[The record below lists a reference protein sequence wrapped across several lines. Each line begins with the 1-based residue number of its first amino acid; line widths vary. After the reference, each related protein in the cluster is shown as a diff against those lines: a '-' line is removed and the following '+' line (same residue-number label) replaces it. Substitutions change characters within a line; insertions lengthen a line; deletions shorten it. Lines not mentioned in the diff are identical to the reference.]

1 MSEIR
6 ITPVTRLEGHAQV
19 RITLNAQNQVER
31 AHFNV
36 VELRGFEKFLIGAAV
51 EEAPRITPRICGIC
65 PTSHHLASV
74 KAVDAIY
81 GVQPTETGR
90 KLRELLNHAQYIH
103 SHALHFFMLA
113 APDFLV
119 GHDAPAADR
128 SVIGIAKKAPALAK
142 KAIEV
147 RKLGQRITE
156 AVGGKPIHPSNAVP
170 GGMSRPL
177 DEAARTNLLAMAK
190 GGLAIAKEGWDVART
205 MMDGTDL
212 TLGTVE
218 TGFVAMTKEKRYS
231 PYEGTVE
238 VIGKDRGPLGSF
250 TGTDYTKFI
259 EEFSENWS
267 YLKFTRLTNGTFY
280 RVGPL
285 ARLNICT
292 SMGTPLADAALKEY
306 HGKFG
311 DLVQAPLAYNLA
323 RYVEFLASCE
333 RAVELLEDPGI
344 TGTDT
349 RAPVS
354 GVKAARGV
362 GIIEA
367 PRGTLIHDYTVN
379 EKGFIEKC
387 NLIVATGQ
395 NNYAIDRSVEAVARP
410 LVKDGVL
417 PEAAANRIEM
427 VIRAYDPCISCATH
441 AIGRGAWPME
451 IVRPGD
457 VAGKGEAL
465 RLNEGDDL
473 LC

>member
-19 RITLNAQNQVER
+19 LITLNGENQVER

-65 PTSHHLASV
+65 PASHHLASV
-74 KAVDAIY
+74 KAVDTIF
-81 GVQPTETGR
+81 GVQPTGTGLL
-90 KLRELLNHAQYIH
+90 LRELLNHAQYIH

-128 SVIGIAKKAPALAK
+128 SVIGIAKRAPALAK

-170 GGMSRPL
+170 GGMSRAL
-177 DEAARTNLLAMAK
+177 DEAARGNLLAMAK
-190 GGLAIAKEGWDVART
+190 GGLSIAQEGWDLART

-212 TLGTVE
+212 SLGMVE
-218 TGFVAMTKEKRYS
+218 TGFLAMTKDRRYS
-231 PYEGTVE
+231 PYDGTVE
-238 VIGKDRGPLGSF
+238 MVGKDGNPLGTF
-250 TGTDYTKFI
+250 TGADYARHI
-259 EEFSENWS
+259 EEFSEDWS
-267 YLKFTRLTNGTFY
+267 YLKFTRLRNGTYY

-285 ARLNICT
+285 ARLNLCG

-306 HGKFG
+306 RGKFG
-311 DLVQAPLAYNLA
+311 EMVQAPLAYHMA

-333 RAVELLEDPGI
+333 RVVELLQDPAI
-344 TGTDT
+344 TGTGV
-349 RAPVS
+349 RNPAG
-354 GVKAARGV
+354 GVKERRGV

-379 EKGFIEKC
+379 DQGFIERC
-387 NLIVATGQ
+387 NLLVATCQ
-395 NNYAIDRSVEAVARP
+395 NNYAIDRTVEAVARP
-410 LVKDGVL
+410 LVKDGAL
-417 PEAAANRIEM
+417 TEAAANRIEM

-441 AIGRGAWPME
+441 AIGRMAARFEVVRSGG
-451 IVRPGD
+451 RPGEEKD
-457 VAGKGEAL
+457 
-465 RLNEGDDL
+465 
-473 LC
+473 

>member
-19 RITLNAQNQVER
+19 RITLNALNQVER

-36 VELRGFEKFLIGAAV
+36 MELRGFEKFLIGAAV

-74 KAVDAIY
+74 KAVDAIF
-81 GVQPTETGR
+81 GVRPTEPGK

-113 APDFLV
+113 APDFLI

-170 GGMSRPL
+170 GGMSRAL
-177 DEAARTNLLAMAK
+177 DETNRGNLLTMAK
-190 GGLAIAKEGWDVART
+190 GGLAIAQEGWDVART

-212 TLGTVE
+212 TLGMVE
-218 TGFVAMTKEKRYS
+218 TGFMAMTKDKKYS
-231 PYEGTVE
+231 PYEGIVE
-238 VIGKDRGPLGSF
+238 IIGKDRSPLGTF
-250 TGTDYTKFI
+250 TGADYTQHI
-259 EEFSENWS
+259 EEFSEDWS
-267 YLKFTRLTNGTFY
+267 YLKFTRLANGTFY

-285 ARLNICT
+285 ARLNICA

-306 HGKFG
+306 RGKFG
-311 DLVQAPLAYNLA
+311 EMVQAPLAYNLA

-333 RAVELLEDPGI
+333 KAVELLQDPAI
-344 TGTDT
+344 TGTNIREPAT
-349 RAPVS
+349 
-354 GVKAARGV
+354 GVKARRGV

-379 EKGFIEKC
+379 EKGFIERC
-387 NLIVATGQ
+387 NLLVATCQ

-410 LVKDGVL
+410 LVKDGTL
-417 PEAAANRIEM
+417 PESAANRIEM

-441 AIGRGAWPME
+441 AIGRMPMRFGF
-451 IVRPGD
+451 VRASGRPGEEKD
-457 VAGKGEAL
+457 
-465 RLNEGDDL
+465 
-473 LC
+473 

>member
-1 MSEIR
+1 VTEIR

-19 RITLNAQNQVER
+19 RITLDAQNQVER

-36 VELRGFEKFLIGAAV
+36 MELRGFEKFLIGAAV

-74 KAVDAIY
+74 KAVDAIF
-81 GVQPTETGR
+81 GAEPPETAR
-90 KLRELLNHAQYIH
+90 KLRELLNHAQYVH

-170 GGMSRPL
+170 GGMSRAL
-177 DEAARTNLLAMAK
+177 DGTTRDNLLAAAK
-190 GGLAIAKEGWDVART
+190 GGLAIAQEGWDIART

-218 TGFVAMTKEKRYS
+218 TGFMAMTKDKKYS

-238 VIGKDRGPLGSF
+238 IIGKDRSPLGSF
-250 TGTDYTKFI
+250 TGTDYTRHI
-259 EEFSENWS
+259 EEFSEDWS
-267 YLKFTRLTNGTFY
+267 YLKFTRLKNGTYY

-292 SMGTPLADAALKEY
+292 SMGTPLADVAFREY
-306 HGKFG
+306 REKFG
-311 DLVQAPLAYNLA
+311 EMVQAPLAYNLA

-333 RAVELLEDPGI
+333 RVVELLQDPAI
-344 TGTDT
+344 TGTNI
-349 RAPVS
+349 RSQAH
-354 GVKAARGV
+354 GVKARRGV
-362 GIIEA
+362 GIVEA
-367 PRGTLIHDYTVN
+367 PRGTLIHDYAVN
-379 EKGFIEKC
+379 EQGYIEKC
-387 NLIVATGQ
+387 NLLVATCQ
-395 NNYAIDRSVEAVARP
+395 NNYAIDRSVETVAKP
-410 LVKDGVL
+410 LVKDGKL

-441 AIGRGAWPME
+441 AIGRRTWPIE
-451 IVRPGD
+451 FVRPDGRS
-457 VAGKGEAL
+457 GE
-465 RLNEGDDL
+465 EKD
-473 LC
+473 

>member
-19 RITLNAQNQVER
+19 RITLNAQNQVEK

-74 KAVDAIY
+74 KAVDAIF
-81 GVQPTETGR
+81 GVQPTETGV

-156 AVGGKPIHPSNAVP
+156 VVGGKPIHPSNAVP
-170 GGMSRPL
+170 GGMSRAL
-177 DEAARTNLLAMAK
+177 DEAARGNLLSMAK
-190 GGLAIAKEGWDVART
+190 GGLAIAEEGWDLART

-212 TLGTVE
+212 SLGKVE
-218 TGFVAMTKEKRYS
+218 TGFLAMTKDRRYS
-231 PYEGTVE
+231 PYDGTVAI
-238 VIGKDRGPLGSF
+238 VGMDGNPLGTF
-250 TGTDYTKFI
+250 TGADYTRHI
-259 EEFSENWS
+259 EEFSEDWS
-267 YLKFTRLTNGTFY
+267 YLKFTRLRNGTYY

-285 ARLNICT
+285 ARLNICG

-306 HGKFG
+306 RGKFG
-311 DLVQAPLAYNLA
+311 EMVQAPLAYNMA

-333 RAVELLEDPGI
+333 RVVELLQDPAI
-344 TGTDT
+344 TGTGV
-349 RAPVS
+349 RNPAA
-354 GVKAARGV
+354 GVKERRGI

-367 PRGTLIHDYTVN
+367 PRGTLIHDYTVS
-379 EKGFIEKC
+379 EQGFIERC
-387 NLIVATGQ
+387 NLLVATCQ
-395 NNYAIDRSVEAVARP
+395 NNYAIDRTVESVARP
-410 LVKDGVL
+410 LVKDGAL
-417 PEAAANRIEM
+417 TEAAANRIEM

-441 AIGRGAWPME
+441 AIGKLPTRFE
-451 IVRPGD
+451 VVRS
-457 VAGKGEAL
+457 GE
-465 RLNEGDDL
+465 RLVEEKD
-473 LC
+473 

>member
-1 MSEIR
+1 MTEIR
-6 ITPVTRLEGHAQV
+6 ISPVTRLEGHAQV
-19 RITLNAQNQVER
+19 RITLNAQNEVER

-36 VELRGFEKFLIGAAV
+36 MELRGFEKFLIGAAV

-74 KAVDAIY
+74 KAVDAIF
-81 GVQPTETGR
+81 GVQPTETGK

-170 GGMSRPL
+170 GGMSRAL
-177 DEAARTNLLAMAK
+177 DETARGNLLAMAK
-190 GGLAIAKEGWDVART
+190 GGLAIAQEGWDVART

-212 TLGTVE
+212 TLGMVE
-218 TGFVAMTKEKRYS
+218 TGFMAMTKEKKYS
-231 PYEGTVE
+231 PYEGIVE
-238 VIGKDRGPLGSF
+238 IIGKDRSPLGTF
-250 TGTDYTKFI
+250 TGADYTQHI
-259 EEFSENWS
+259 EEFSEDWS
-267 YLKFTRLTNGTFY
+267 YLKFTRLSNGTFY

-285 ARLNICT
+285 ARLNICA
-292 SMGTPLADAALKEY
+292 SMGTPLADAAFKEY
-306 HGKFG
+306 RAKFG
-311 DLVQAPLAYNLA
+311 EMVQAPLAYNMA

-333 RAVELLEDPGI
+333 KVVELLEDPAI
-344 TGTDT
+344 TGTNIREPAT
-349 RAPVS
+349 
-354 GVKAARGV
+354 GVKARRGV

-387 NLIVATGQ
+387 NLIVATCQ

-410 LVKDGVL
+410 LVKDGAL
-417 PEAAANRIEM
+417 TEAAANRIEM

-441 AIGRGAWPME
+441 AIGRMP
-451 IVRPGD
+451 VRFEFIQ
-457 VAGKGEAL
+457 AGGKAGE
-465 RLNEGDDL
+465 EKD
-473 LC
+473 

>member
-19 RITLNAQNQVER
+19 RITLNRENQMER

-36 VELRGFEKFLIGAAV
+36 MELRGFEKFLIGAAI

-74 KAVDAIY
+74 KAVDAIF
-81 GVQPTETGR
+81 GVSPTDTGL

-128 SVIGIAKKAPALAK
+128 SVIGLAKKAPALVK

-170 GGMSRPL
+170 GGMSRAL
-177 DEAARTNLLAMAK
+177 DENARGNLLSMAK
-190 GGLAIAKEGWDVART
+190 GGLAIAQEGWEVART

-212 TLGTVE
+212 SLGMVE
-218 TGFVAMTKEKRYS
+218 TGFLAMTKEKKYS
-231 PYEGTVE
+231 PYEGVVE
-238 VIGKDRGPLGSF
+238 VIGKDRSPLGTF
-250 TGTDYTKFI
+250 TGADYSQHI
-259 EEFSENWS
+259 EEFSEDWS
-267 YLKFTRLTNGTFY
+267 YLKFTRLANGTFY

-285 ARLNICT
+285 ARLNICA

-306 HGKFG
+306 RGKFG
-311 DLVQAPLAYNLA
+311 ETVQAPLAYNLA

-333 RAVELLEDPGI
+333 KVVELLQDPAI
-344 TGTDT
+344 TGAKVREPAT
-349 RAPVS
+349 
-354 GVKAARGV
+354 GVKARRGI

-379 EKGFIEKC
+379 EKGFIERC
-387 NLIVATGQ
+387 NLLVATCQ
-395 NNYAIDRSVEAVARP
+395 NNYAIDRSVEVVARP
-410 LVKDGVL
+410 LVKDGAL
-417 PEAAANRIEM
+417 TESAANRIEM

-441 AIGRGAWPME
+441 AIGRMP
-451 IVRPGD
+451 VRFEF
-457 VAGKGEAL
+457 VRAGVDPVRRRIKAIKKG
-465 RLNEGDDL
+465 
-473 LC
+473 

>member
-74 KAVDAIY
+74 KAVDAIF

-90 KLRELLNHAQYIH
+90 KLRELLNHAQYVH

-128 SVIGIAKKAPALAK
+128 SVIGIAKKAPELAK

-177 DEAARTNLLAMAK
+177 DEAARGSLLAMAK
-190 GGLAIAKEGWDVART
+190 GGLAIAKEGWEVAKT

-212 TLGTVE
+212 SLGLVE
-218 TGFVAMTKEKRYS
+218 TGFMALTKDKKYS
-231 PYEGTVE
+231 PYDGTVE
-238 VIGKDRGPLGSF
+238 IIGKDRSPLGTF
-250 TGTDYTKFI
+250 TGADYVKYI
-259 EEFSENWS
+259 EEFSEDWS

-306 HGKFG
+306 HAKFG
-311 DLVQAPLAYNLA
+311 ELVQAPLAYNLA

-333 RAVELLEDPGI
+333 RVVELLEDPAI
-344 TGTDT
+344 TGTDI

-354 GVKAARGV
+354 GVKARRGV

-387 NLIVATGQ
+387 NLLVATCQ
-395 NNYAIDRSVEAVARP
+395 NNYAIDRSVEAVAKP
-410 LVKDGVL
+410 LVQDGKL

-441 AIGRGAWPME
+441 AIGSRAGPVELVPAGR
-451 IVRPGD
+451 RPGEEKD
-457 VAGKGEAL
+457 
-465 RLNEGDDL
+465 
-473 LC
+473 

>member
-1 MSEIR
+1 MTEIR
-6 ITPVTRLEGHAQV
+6 ISPLTRLEGHAQV
-19 RITLNAQNQVER
+19 RITLDAKNQVER

-36 VELRGFEKFLIGAAV
+36 MELRGFEKFLIGAAV

-74 KAVDAIY
+74 KAVDAIL
-81 GVQPTETGR
+81 GAEPPATGK

-103 SHALHFFMLA
+103 SHAIHFFMLA

-128 SVIGIAKKAPALAK
+128 SVIGIAKKSPALAK

-170 GGMSRPL
+170 GGMSRAL
-177 DEAARTNLLAMAK
+177 DETARGNLLGMAK
-190 GGLAIAKEGWDVART
+190 AGLAFAKEGWELARG

-212 TLGTVE
+212 SLGTVE
-218 TGFVAMTKEKRYS
+218 TGFLAMTRDKKYS
-231 PYEGTVE
+231 PYEGSVE
-238 VIGKDRGPLGSF
+238 MIGKDGATLGGF
-250 TGTDYTKFI
+250 TGADYAKHI
-259 EEFSENWS
+259 GEFSEDWS
-267 YLKFTRLTNGTFY
+267 YLKFTRLSDGTFY

-306 HGKFG
+306 RAKFG
-311 DLVQAPLAYNLA
+311 GTVQAPLAYNLA

-333 RAVELLEDPGI
+333 RAVELLEDPEI
-344 TGTDT
+344 TGANI
-349 RAPVS
+349 RSPVT
-354 GVKAARGV
+354 GVKAKRGV

-379 EKGFIEKC
+379 DQGFIERC
-387 NLIVATGQ
+387 NLIVATCQ
-395 NNYAIDRSVEAVARP
+395 NNYAIDRSVEAVARTF
-410 LVKDGVL
+410 VKDGTL

-441 AIGRGAWPME
+441 AIGKGSWPIE
-451 IVRPGD
+451 IVRSGVP
-457 VAGKGEAL
+457 L
-465 RLNEGDDL
+465 R
-473 LC
+473 

>member
-1 MSEIR
+1 MTEIR

-19 RITLNAQNQVER
+19 RITLNAQNHVER

-36 VELRGFEKFLIGAAV
+36 MELRGFEKFLIGAAV

-74 KAVDAIY
+74 KAVDAIF
-81 GVQPTETGR
+81 GVQPTETGK

-113 APDFLV
+113 APDFLI

-170 GGMSRPL
+170 GGISRAL
-177 DEAARTNLLAMAK
+177 DETARGNLLAMAK
-190 GGLAIAKEGWDVART
+190 GGLAIAQEGWDVART

-212 TLGTVE
+212 TLGMVE
-218 TGFVAMTKEKRYS
+218 TGFMAMTKDRKYS

-238 VIGKDRGPLGSF
+238 IIGKDRSPLGTF
-250 TGTDYTKFI
+250 TGADYTQHI
-259 EEFSENWS
+259 EEFSEDWS
-267 YLKFTRLTNGTFY
+267 YLKFTRLSNGTFY

-285 ARLNICT
+285 ARLNICA
-292 SMGTPLADAALKEY
+292 SMGTPLADAAFKEY
-306 HGKFG
+306 RAKFG
-311 DLVQAPLAYNLA
+311 EMVQAPLAYNMA

-333 RAVELLEDPGI
+333 KVVELLQDPAI
-344 TGTDT
+344 TGTNIREPAT
-349 RAPVS
+349 
-354 GVKAARGV
+354 GVKAKRGV

-379 EKGFIEKC
+379 EKGFIERC
-387 NLIVATGQ
+387 NLLVATCQ

-417 PEAAANRIEM
+417 PESAANRIEM

-441 AIGRGAWPME
+441 AIGGMP
-451 IVRPGD
+451 VRFGFVEEKD
-457 VAGKGEAL
+457 
-465 RLNEGDDL
+465 
-473 LC
+473 

>member
-6 ITPVTRLEGHAQV
+6 ISPLTRLEGHAQV

-65 PTSHHLASV
+65 PSSHHLASV
-74 KAVDAIY
+74 KAVDAIF
-81 GVQPTETGR
+81 GVEPPETAR
-90 KLRELLNHAQYIH
+90 KLRELLNHAQYVH
-103 SHALHFFMLA
+103 SHAIHFFMLA

-128 SVIGIAKKAPALAK
+128 SVIGLAKKNPALAK

-170 GGMSRPL
+170 GGMSRAL
-177 DEAARTNLLAMAK
+177 DETARGNLLAMAK
-190 GGLAIAKEGWDVART
+190 GGLSIAREGWEVART

-212 TLGTVE
+212 SLGMVE
-218 TGFVAMTKEKRYS
+218 TGFLGMTKGKQYS
-231 PYEGTVE
+231 PYDGTVE
-238 VIGKDRGPLGSF
+238 IIGKDRSPLGSF
-250 TGTDYTKFI
+250 TGADYVGQI
-259 EEFSENWS
+259 QEFSEDWS
-267 YLKFTRLTNGTFY
+267 YLKFTRLANGTFY

-285 ARLNICT
+285 ARLNICA

-306 HGKFG
+306 RAKFG

-333 RAVELLEDPGI
+333 KVVELLQDPAIAGANI
-344 TGTDT
+344 
-349 RAPVS
+349 RSPAS
-354 GVKAARGV
+354 GVKARRGV
-362 GIIEA
+362 GIVEA

-379 EKGFIEKC
+379 EQGFIERC
-387 NLIVATGQ
+387 NLLVATCQ
-395 NNYAIDRSVEAVARP
+395 NNHAIDRSIEAVARP
-410 LVKDGVL
+410 LVKDGAL

-441 AIGRGAWPME
+441 AIGKRPWPIE
-451 IVRPGD
+451 VVRSGGTPGEEKD
-457 VAGKGEAL
+457 
-465 RLNEGDDL
+465 
-473 LC
+473 

>member
-19 RITLNAQNQVER
+19 RITLDAQNRVER

-74 KAVDAIY
+74 KAVEAIF
-81 GVQPTETGR
+81 GVEPTDTAR

-119 GHDAPAADR
+119 GHDAPAAHR
-128 SVIGIAKKAPALAK
+128 SIIGIAKKAPALAK

-170 GGMSRPL
+170 GGMSRVL
-177 DEAARTNLLAMAK
+177 DETNRGNLLSMAK
-190 GGLAIAKEGWDVART
+190 AGLAIAQEGWEVART

-212 TLGTVE
+212 SLGMVE
-218 TGFVAMTKEKRYS
+218 TGFLGMTKDGVHS
-231 PYEGTVE
+231 PYDGTVE
-238 VIGKDRGPLGSF
+238 VVAKDRSPLGTF
-250 TGTDYTKFI
+250 TGTDYIRHI
-259 EEFSENWS
+259 EEFSEDWS

-292 SMGTPLADAALKEY
+292 SMGTPLADAALREY
-306 HGKFG
+306 RAKFG
-311 DLVQAPLAYNLA
+311 EAVQAPLAYNLA

-333 RAVELLEDPGI
+333 KVVEILRDPAI
-344 TGTDT
+344 TGANI
-349 RAPVS
+349 RAPLA
-354 GVKAARGV
+354 GVKAGRGV
-362 GIIEA
+362 GIVEA

-379 EKGFIEKC
+379 GKGFIERC
-387 NLIVATGQ
+387 NLLVATCQ
-395 NNYAIDRSVEAVARP
+395 NNHAIDRSVEAVARP
-410 LVKDGVL
+410 LVKDGAL

-441 AIGRGAWPME
+441 AIGRRPWPLE
-451 IVRPGD
+451 LVRSEDRPCEEKD
-457 VAGKGEAL
+457 
-465 RLNEGDDL
+465 
-473 LC
+473 

>member
-1 MSEIR
+1 MTEIR
-6 ITPVTRLEGHAQV
+6 ISPVTRLEGHAQV

-36 VELRGFEKFLIGAAV
+36 MELRGFEKFLIGAAV

-74 KAVDAIY
+74 KAVDAIF
-81 GVQPTETGR
+81 GVEPPETAR
-90 KLRELLNHAQYIH
+90 KLRELLNHAQYVH

-170 GGMSRPL
+170 GGMSRAL
-177 DEAARTNLLAMAK
+177 DETARGNLLAAAK
-190 GGLAIAKEGWDVART
+190 GGLAIAEEGWDVART

-218 TGFVAMTKEKRYS
+218 TGFMAMTKERKYS
-231 PYEGTVE
+231 PYEGSVE
-238 VIGKDRGPLGSF
+238 VIGKDRSSLGSF
-250 TGTDYTKFI
+250 TGADYVQHI
-259 EEFSENWS
+259 EEFSEDWS
-267 YLKFTRLTNGTFY
+267 YLKFTRLRNGTFY

-285 ARLNICT
+285 ARLNICS
-292 SMGTPLADAALKEY
+292 SMSTPLADAALKEY
-306 HGKFG
+306 RTKFG
-311 DLVQAPLAYNLA
+311 ETVQAPLAYNLA

-333 RAVELLEDPGI
+333 RVVELLQDPAI
-344 TGTDT
+344 TGTNI
-349 RAPVS
+349 RAPVT
-354 GVKAARGV
+354 GLKARRGV
-362 GIIEA
+362 GIVEA

-379 EKGFIEKC
+379 EQGFIERC
-387 NLIVATGQ
+387 NLLVATCQ
-395 NNYAIDRSVEAVARP
+395 NNHAIDRSVEAVARP
-410 LVKDGVL
+410 LVKDGKL

-427 VIRAYDPCISCATH
+427 IIRAYDPCISCATH
-441 AIGRGAWPME
+441 AIGSRPWPIE
-451 IVRPGD
+451 LVRSG
-457 VAGKGEAL
+457 GRSGE
-465 RLNEGDDL
+465 EKD
-473 LC
+473 

>member
-74 KAVDAIY
+74 KAVDAIF

-90 KLRELLNHAQYIH
+90 KLRELLNHAQYVH

-128 SVIGIAKKAPALAK
+128 SVIGIAKKAPELAK

-177 DEAARTNLLAMAK
+177 DEAARGSLLAMAK
-190 GGLAIAKEGWDVART
+190 GGLAIAKEGWEVAKT

-212 TLGTVE
+212 SLGLVE
-218 TGFVAMTKEKRYS
+218 TGFMALTKDKKYS
-231 PYEGTVE
+231 PYDGTVE
-238 VIGKDRGPLGSF
+238 IIGKDRSPLGTF
-250 TGTDYTKFI
+250 TGADYVKYI
-259 EEFSENWS
+259 EEFSEDWS

-306 HGKFG
+306 HAKFG
-311 DLVQAPLAYNLA
+311 ELVQAPLAYNLA

-333 RAVELLEDPGI
+333 RVVELLEDPAI
-344 TGTDT
+344 AGTDI

-354 GVKAARGV
+354 GVKARRGV

-387 NLIVATGQ
+387 NLLVATCQ
-395 NNYAIDRSVEAVARP
+395 NNYAIDRSVEAVAKP
-410 LVKDGVL
+410 LVQDGKL

-441 AIGRGAWPME
+441 AIRSRAWPVE
-451 IVRPGD
+451 LVPAGRRPGEEKD
-457 VAGKGEAL
+457 
-465 RLNEGDDL
+465 
-473 LC
+473 

>member
-19 RITLNAQNQVER
+19 RITLNSEKQVER

-36 VELRGFEKFLIGAAV
+36 MELRGFEKFLIGAAV

-74 KAVDAIY
+74 KAVDAIF
-81 GVQPTETGR
+81 GAEPPETAR
-90 KLRELLNHAQYIH
+90 KLRELLTHAQYVH

-128 SVIGIAKKAPALAK
+128 SVIGVAKKAPALAK

-170 GGMSRPL
+170 GGMSRAL
-177 DEAARTNLLAMAK
+177 DETARGNLLSMAK
-190 GGLAIAKEGWDVART
+190 GGLAIAQEGWELART

-212 TLGTVE
+212 SLGTVE
-218 TGFVAMTKEKRYS
+218 TGFLAMTKDRRYS
-231 PYEGTVE
+231 PYEGVVE
-238 VIGKDRGPLGSF
+238 AIGKDRSPLGSF
-250 TGTDYTKFI
+250 TGADYLQHI
-259 EEFSENWS
+259 EEFSEDWS
-267 YLKFTRLTNGTFY
+267 YLKFTRLKGGTFY

-285 ARLNICT
+285 ARLNLCT

-306 HGKFG
+306 RAKFG
-311 DLVQAPLAYNLA
+311 ELVQAPLAYNLA

-333 RAVELLEDPGI
+333 RVVELLEDPSI
-344 TGTDT
+344 TGTNV
-349 RAPVS
+349 RNAAA
-354 GVKAARGV
+354 GVKARRGV
-362 GIIEA
+362 GIVEA

-379 EKGFIEKC
+379 EQGFIERC
-387 NLIVATGQ
+387 NLLVATCQ
-395 NNYAIDRSVEAVARP
+395 NNHAIDRSVEAVARP
-410 LVKDGVL
+410 LVKGGAL

-441 AIGRGAWPME
+441 AIGSMP
-451 IVRPGD
+451 VRLELVQSDG
-457 VAGKGEAL
+457 GFGE
-465 RLNEGDDL
+465 EKD
-473 LC
+473 

>member
-19 RITLNAQNQVER
+19 RITLNAQNQVEK

-36 VELRGFEKFLIGAAV
+36 MELRGFEKFLIGAAV

-74 KAVDAIY
+74 KAVEAIF
-81 GVQPTETGR
+81 GVEPPETGR

-103 SHALHFFMLA
+103 SHAIHFFMLA

-170 GGMSRPL
+170 GGMSRAL
-177 DEAARTNLLAMAK
+177 DETTRGNLLAMAR
-190 GGLAIAKEGWDVART
+190 GGLSIAKEGWELART

-212 TLGTVE
+212 SLGTVE
-218 TGFVAMTKEKRYS
+218 TGFLAMTKDRKYS

-238 VIGKDRGPLGSF
+238 VIGRDRSPLGTF
-250 TGTDYTKFI
+250 TGTDYLRHI
-259 EEFSENWS
+259 EEFSEDWS
-267 YLKFTRLTNGTFY
+267 YLKFTRLRNGTFY

-285 ARLNICT
+285 ARLNILT
-292 SMGTPLADAALKEY
+292 SMGTPIADAALKEY
-306 HGKFG
+306 RGKFG

-333 RAVELLEDPGI
+333 RAVELLQDPAI
-344 TGTDT
+344 TGANV
-349 RAPVS
+349 RAPVA
-354 GVKAARGV
+354 GVKARRGV

-367 PRGTLIHDYTVN
+367 PRGTLIHDYSVN
-379 EKGFIEKC
+379 EQGFIERC
-387 NLIVATGQ
+387 NLIVATCQ
-395 NNYAIDRSVEAVARP
+395 NNHAIDRSVEEVARP
-410 LVKDGVL
+410 LVKDGKL

-427 VIRAYDPCISCATH
+427 VIRSYDPCISCATH
-441 AIGRGAWPME
+441 AIGGRQFPLE
-451 IVRPGD
+451 IVRSGGD
-457 VAGKGEAL
+457 
-465 RLNEGDDL
+465 R
-473 LC
+473 

>member
-1 MSEIR
+1 MTEIR

-36 VELRGFEKFLIGAAV
+36 MELRGFEKFLIGAAV

-74 KAVDAIY
+74 KAVDAIL
-81 GVQPTETGR
+81 GAEPPETGK

-103 SHALHFFMLA
+103 SHAIHFFMLA
-113 APDFLV
+113 APDFIV

-128 SVIGIAKKAPALAK
+128 SVIGIAKKAPELAK

-156 AVGGKPIHPSNAVP
+156 AVGGKPIHPSNAIP

-177 DEAARTNLLAMAK
+177 DGATRGSLLAMAK
-190 GGLAIAKEGWDVART
+190 GGLAIAEEGWDLART

-218 TGFVAMTKEKRYS
+218 TGFLGMTKDKKYS

-238 VIGKDRGPLGSF
+238 ILGKDRSSLGSF
-250 TGTDYTKFI
+250 TGVDYTKHI
-259 EEFSENWS
+259 TEFSEDWS
-267 YLKFTRLTNGTFY
+267 YLKFTKLANGSFY

-285 ARLNICT
+285 ARLNICS
-292 SMGTPLADAALKEY
+292 SMGTPVADAALKEY
-306 HGKFG
+306 RGKFG
-311 DLVQAPLAYNLA
+311 ETVQAPLAYNLA

-333 RAVELLEDPGI
+333 RAVELLEDPAI
-344 TGTDT
+344 TGTT
-349 RAPVS
+349 IRTPVT

-387 NLIVATGQ
+387 NLIVATCQ

-410 LVKDGVL
+410 LVKDGAL
-417 PEAAANRIEM
+417 TEAAANRIEM
-427 VIRAYDPCISCATH
+427 VIRSYDPCISCATH
-441 AIGRGAWPME
+441 AIGRRAWPIE
-451 IVRPGD
+451 IVRHGHR
-457 VAGKGEAL
+457 GGEGEAL
-465 RLNEGDDL
+465 RLKKGDDL

>member
-1 MSEIR
+1 MTELR

-19 RITLNAQNQVER
+19 RITLNAQNQVEK

-36 VELRGFEKFLIGAAV
+36 MELRGFEKFLLGAAV

-74 KAVDAIY
+74 KAVDTIL
-81 GVQPTETGR
+81 GVEPPETGK

-103 SHALHFFMLA
+103 SHAIHFFMLA

-119 GHDAPAADR
+119 GHEAPAADR
-128 SVIGIAKKAPALAK
+128 SVIGLAKKSPDLAK

-147 RKLGQRITE
+147 RK
-156 AVGGKPIHPSNAVP
+156 VGGKPIHPSNAVP
-170 GGMSRPL
+170 GGMSRAL
-177 DEAARTNLLAMAK
+177 DEATRANLLAMAK
-190 GGLAIAKEGWDVART
+190 GGLAIAEEGWQIART

-218 TGFVAMTKEKRYS
+218 TGFLGMMKDKKYS

-238 VIGKDRGPLGSF
+238 IMGKDRAPLGSF
-250 TGTDYTKFI
+250 TGADYTKHI
-259 EEFSENWS
+259 EEFSEDWS
-267 YLKFTRLTNGTFY
+267 YLKFTRLSNGTFY

-285 ARLNICT
+285 ARLNLVN
-292 SMGTPLADAALKEY
+292 SMGTPIADAALKEY
-306 HGKFG
+306 RGKFG
-311 DLVQAPLAYNLA
+311 ETVQAPLAYNLA

-333 RAVELLEDPGI
+333 KAVELLQDPAI
-344 TGTDT
+344 TGTNI
-349 RAPVS
+349 RAPVT

-379 EKGFIEKC
+379 EKGFIERC
-387 NLIVATGQ
+387 NLLVATCQ
-395 NNYAIDRSVEAVARP
+395 NNHAIDRSIESVARA
-410 LVKDGVL
+410 LVRDGTL
-417 PEAAANRIEM
+417 PEPAANRIEM
-427 VIRAYDPCISCATH
+427 VIRSYDPCISCATH
-441 AIGRGAWPME
+441 AIGRRAWPIE
-451 IVRPGD
+451 LVRSGGGH
-457 VAGKGEAL
+457 GKGEAL
-465 RLNEGDDL
+465 KQGEGDDL

>member
-74 KAVDAIY
+74 KAVDAIF
-81 GVQPTETGR
+81 GVEPPETGR

-128 SVIGIAKKAPALAK
+128 SVIGVAKKAPALAK

-156 AVGGKPIHPSNAVP
+156 VVGGKPIHPSNAVP

-177 DEAARTNLLAMAK
+177 DEAARGNLLAMAK
-190 GGLAIAKEGWDVART
+190 GGLAIAQEGWEVART

-212 TLGTVE
+212 NLGMVE
-218 TGFVAMTKEKRYS
+218 TGFMGMTRDKKYS
-231 PYEGTVE
+231 PYDGVVE
-238 VIGKDRGPLGSF
+238 VIGKDRSSLGSF
-250 TGTDYTKFI
+250 TGTDYTNHI
-259 EEFSENWS
+259 EEFSEDWS
-267 YLKFTRLTNGTFY
+267 YLKFTRHKNGTYY

-285 ARLNICT
+285 ARLNIVS
-292 SMGTPLADAALKEY
+292 SMGTPLADAALAEY
-306 HGKFG
+306 RKKFG

-333 RAVELLEDPGI
+333 RVIELLGDPAI
-344 TGTDT
+344 TGTNV
-349 RAPVS
+349 RSAA
-354 GVKAARGV
+354 GAVKERRGV
-362 GIIEA
+362 GIVEA

-387 NLIVATGQ
+387 NLLVATCQ
-395 NNYAIDRSVEAVARP
+395 NNYAIDRSIEGVARS
-410 LVKDGVL
+410 LVKDGAL

-441 AIGRGAWPME
+441 ALGTLRRGIEFSRTGSPT
-451 IVRPGD
+451 
-457 VAGKGEAL
+457 GE
-465 RLNEGDDL
+465 EKD
-473 LC
+473 

>member
-1 MSEIR
+1 MTEIR
-6 ITPVTRLEGHAQV
+6 ISPVTRLEGHAQV
-19 RITLNAQNQVER
+19 RITLNSENQVER

-36 VELRGFEKFLIGAAV
+36 MELRGFEKFLIGAAV

-74 KAVDAIY
+74 KAVDAIF
-81 GVQPTETGR
+81 GVQPTETAK

-113 APDFLV
+113 APDFLI
-119 GHDAPAADR
+119 GHDAPVADR

-170 GGMSRPL
+170 GGMSRAL
-177 DEAARTNLLAMAK
+177 DETARGNLLAMAK
-190 GGLAIAKEGWDVART
+190 GGLAIAQEGWDVART

-212 TLGTVE
+212 TLGMVE
-218 TGFVAMTKEKRYS
+218 TGFMAMTKDRKYS

-238 VIGKDRGPLGSF
+238 IIGKDRSPLGTF
-250 TGTDYTKFI
+250 TGADYTQHI
-259 EEFSENWS
+259 EEFSEDWS
-267 YLKFTRLTNGTFY
+267 YLKFTRLSNGTFY

-285 ARLNICT
+285 ARLNICA
-292 SMGTPLADAALKEY
+292 SMGTPLADAAFKEY
-306 HGKFG
+306 RAKFG
-311 DLVQAPLAYNLA
+311 EMVQAPLAYNMA

-333 RAVELLEDPGI
+333 KVVELLQDPGI
-344 TGTDT
+344 TGTNV
-349 RAPVS
+349 REPVT
-354 GVKAARGV
+354 GVKARRGV

-379 EKGFIEKC
+379 EKGFIERC
-387 NLIVATGQ
+387 NLLVATCQ

-410 LVKDGVL
+410 LVKNGVL
-417 PEAAANRIEM
+417 SEAAANRIEM

-441 AIGRGAWPME
+441 AVGRMP
-451 IVRPGD
+451 VRFGFD
-457 VAGKGEAL
+457 RG
-465 RLNEGDDL
+465 R
-473 LC
+473 

>member
-1 MSEIR
+1 MTELR

-19 RITLNAQNQVER
+19 RITLDAQNQVEK

-36 VELRGFEKFLIGAAV
+36 MELRGFEKFLIGAAV

-74 KAVDAIY
+74 KAVDAIF
-81 GVQPTETGR
+81 GVKPPETGQ

-103 SHALHFFMLA
+103 SHAIHFFMLA
-113 APDFLV
+113 APDFIV

-128 SVIGIAKKAPALAK
+128 SVIGLAKKNPALAR

-156 AVGGKPIHPSNAVP
+156 AVGGKPIHPSNAIP
-170 GGMSRPL
+170 GGMSRSL
-177 DEAARTNLLAMAK
+177 DEAARGSLLAMAK
-190 GGLAIAKEGWDVART
+190 GGLAIAEEGWDLART

-212 TLGTVE
+212 TLGMVE
-218 TGFVAMTKEKRYS
+218 TGFLAMTKEKKYS
-231 PYEGTVE
+231 PYEGMVE
-238 VIGKDRGPLGSF
+238 VMGKDRSPLGTF
-250 TGTDYTKFI
+250 TGADYTKHI
-259 EEFSENWS
+259 AEFSEDWS
-267 YLKFTRLTNGTFY
+267 YLKFTRLANGTFY

-306 HGKFG
+306 RAKFG
-311 DLVQAPLAYNLA
+311 ETVQAPLAYNLA

-333 RAVELLEDPGI
+333 RAVELLEDPAI
-344 TGTDT
+344 TGTAV

-354 GVKAARGV
+354 GVKERRGV

-379 EKGFIEKC
+379 EQGFIEKC
-387 NLIVATGQ
+387 NLIVATCQ
-395 NNYAIDRSVEAVARP
+395 NNHAIDRSIEGVARA
-410 LVKDGVL
+410 LVKDGAL

-427 VIRAYDPCISCATH
+427 VIRSYDPCISCATH
-441 AIGRGAWPME
+441 ALGRSYGAIE
-451 IVRPGD
+451 IVRSGRQS
-457 VAGKGEAL
+457 GSGEAL
-465 RLNEGDDL
+465 RLEKRDDL

>member
-1 MSEIR
+1 
-6 ITPVTRLEGHAQV
+6 
-19 RITLNAQNQVER
+19 VER
-31 AHFNV
+31 AHFSV

-65 PTSHHLASV
+65 PTSHHLASAR
-74 KAVDAIY
+74 AVDQIF
-81 GVQPTETGR
+81 GVTPPETGQ
-90 KLRELLNHAQYIH
+90 KLRELLTHAQFIH
-103 SHALHFFMLA
+103 SHAIHFFMLA

-128 SVIGIAKKAPALAK
+128 SVIGIAKKDPGLAK

-177 DEAARTNLLAMAK
+177 DETARGNLLAMAK
-190 GGLAIAKEGWDVART
+190 GGLAIAKEGWELART

-218 TGFVAMTKEKRYS
+218 TGFLAMTKEKKYS

-238 VIGKDRGPLGSF
+238 TMGKDRSPLGSF
-250 TGTDYTKFI
+250 TGADYTKHI
-259 EEFSENWS
+259 TEFSEDWS
-267 YLKFTRLTNGTFY
+267 YLKFTKLANGTFY
-280 RVGPL
+280 RVGPQ
-285 ARLNICT
+285 ARLNICS
-292 SMGTPLADAALKEY
+292 SMGTPIADAALKEY
-306 HGKFG
+306 RGKFG
-311 DLVQAPLAYNLA
+311 ETVQAPLACNLA

-333 RAVELLEDPGI
+333 RVVELLEDPAI
-344 TGTDT
+344 TGTNI
-349 RAPVS
+349 RAPVA

-367 PRGTLIHDYTVN
+367 PRGTLIHDYMVN
-379 EKGFIEKC
+379 EKGFIERC
-387 NLIVATGQ
+387 NLIVATCQ
-395 NNYAIDRSVEAVARP
+395 NNYAIDRSVEAVAKP
-410 LVKDGVL
+410 LVKDGKL

-427 VIRAYDPCISCATH
+427 VIRSYDPCISCATH
-441 AIGRGAWPME
+441 AIGRRAWPIE
-451 IVRPGD
+451 IVRSGD
-457 VAGKGEAL
+457 GAGKGETL
-465 RLNEGDDL
+465 RPHEGDDL

>member
-1 MSEIR
+1 MTEIR

-36 VELRGFEKFLIGAAV
+36 MELRGFEKFLIGAAV

-74 KAVDAIY
+74 KAVDAIF
-81 GVQPTETGR
+81 GVQPTETGK

-113 APDFLV
+113 APDFLI

-170 GGMSRPL
+170 GGMSRAL
-177 DEAARTNLLAMAK
+177 DETARGNLLTMAK
-190 GGLAIAKEGWDVART
+190 GGLAIAQEGWDVART

-212 TLGTVE
+212 TLGMVE
-218 TGFVAMTKEKRYS
+218 TGFMAMTKEKKYS
-231 PYEGTVE
+231 PYEGIVE
-238 VIGKDRGPLGSF
+238 IIGKDRSSLGTF
-250 TGTDYTKFI
+250 TGADYTQHI
-259 EEFSENWS
+259 EEFSEDWS
-267 YLKFTRLTNGTFY
+267 YLKFTRLKDGTFY

-292 SMGTPLADAALKEY
+292 SMGTPLADAAFKEY
-306 HGKFG
+306 RAKFG
-311 DLVQAPLAYNLA
+311 EMVQAPLAYNMA

-333 RAVELLEDPGI
+333 KVVELLQDPAI
-344 TGTDT
+344 TGTNI
-349 RAPVS
+349 REPVI
-354 GVKAARGV
+354 GVKARRGV
-362 GIIEA
+362 GIVEA

-379 EKGFIEKC
+379 EKGFIERC
-387 NLIVATGQ
+387 NLLVATCQ

-410 LVKDGVL
+410 LVKDGAL
-417 PEAAANRIEM
+417 PESAANRIEM

-441 AIGRGAWPME
+441 AIGRMPVRFG
-451 IVRPGD
+451 IVRTDGWPGEEKD
-457 VAGKGEAL
+457 
-465 RLNEGDDL
+465 
-473 LC
+473 